1 MKLFQSCH
9 TLGMGLVACV
19 FLNGLSGC
27 GSRGRD
33 LPKAPVSG
41 TVTYAKPFPHG
52 EVIFM
57 HTSGELAVA
66 KFGADGLYQA
76 QVAKGPNRVCVRA
89 QTSSH
94 DETDAKGARPVG
106 MELYTNHIP
115 IRYGDFNTSKLEV
128 NVESGENTFD
138 IELKDK

>member
-1 MKLFQSCH
+1 MKARWSCRSLEVIFCSGVLL
-9 TLGMGLVACV
+9 TS
-19 FLNGLSGC
+19 LSGC

-41 TVTYAKPFPHG
+41 TVSYSKSFPHG

-57 HTSGELAVA
+57 HSSGELAVA
-66 KFGADGLYQA
+66 RFDEDGTYQVEVA
-76 QVAKGPNRVCVRA
+76 QGPNRVSVRA

-94 DETDAKGARPVG
+94 DESEEKGARPVG

-115 IRYGDFNTSKLEV
+115 MRYGDFNTSKLEI
-128 NVESGENTFD
+128 NVEPGENTFD
-138 IELKDK
+138 IPLKD